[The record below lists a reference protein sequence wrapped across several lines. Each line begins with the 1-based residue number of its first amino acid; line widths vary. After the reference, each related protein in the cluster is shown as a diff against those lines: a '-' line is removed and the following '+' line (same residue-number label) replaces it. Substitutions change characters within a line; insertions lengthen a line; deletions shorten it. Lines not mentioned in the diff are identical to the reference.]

1 LTLPTRR
8 RDLIRGLVAAAVSP
22 LATPLERAVSALPF
36 AGPPPGLGSGPSRA
50 VVAVGRR
57 DGICPV
63 PGGGVNEAKLE
74 EALGAAVARAVGE
87 ADPVSAFRRLFRP
100 GDVVGIKVNCL
111 GGRGLS
117 SRPEAAVQLG
127 RWLVAAGVP
136 ADRIVIWDRSSR
148 ELKGCGFA
156 VGSGAAVKVVKVV
169 GTDGDWEPKVRE
181 WGPSAS
187 RFSRLLAEDLT
198 AVINLAV
205 LKDHGLAGV
214 SAGLKNW
221 YGVVHNPNKL
231 HEEGCNPFVPHLAAF
246 PLVRDKL
253 RLTVVDG
260 TTGQYHNGPGY
271 APSWAWPYQGFL
283 VSTDAVAADA
293 VAWKLIEEKRKE
305 KGLKTLAAEGREPK
319 AIGAAGRLGLGTCD
333 PAKIEAVSV

>member
-1 LTLPTRR
+1 LTRSARR
-8 RDLIRGLVAAAVSP
+8 RDLIRGLVAAAVASS
-22 LATPLERAVSALPF
+22 LEEVVNALPF
-36 AGPPPGLGSGPSRA
+36 AGPPPGPGSGPSRA

-63 PGGGVNEAKLE
+63 PGGGVNEAKLK
-74 EALGAAVARAVGE
+74 EALGAAVARAAGE
-87 ADPVSAFRRLFRP
+87 ADSVSAFRRLFSPR
-100 GDVVGIKVNCL
+100 DVVGIKVNCL
-111 GGRGLS
+111 GGRGLA

-148 ELKGCGFA
+148 ELKGCGYA
-156 VGSGAAVKVVKVV
+156 VVSGSAVKVA
-169 GTDGDWEPKVRE
+169 GTDGDWEQKVRE

-198 AVINLAV
+198 AIINLAV

-221 YGVVHNPNKL
+221 YGVVNNPNKL

-246 PLVRDKL
+246 PLVREKL

-283 VSTDAVAADA
+283 ASTDAVAADA
-293 VAWKLIEEKRKE
+293 VAWRVIEEKRKE

-319 AIGAAGRLGLGTCD
+319 AIGEAGRLGLGICD
-333 PAKIEAVSV
+333 LVKIETVPV

>member
-1 LTLPTRR
+1 MNPSRR
-8 RDLIRGLVAAAVSP
+8 RNLLRGLVAAAVSP
-22 LATPLERAVSALPF
+22 LALPLERVVSALPL

-57 DGICPV
+57 EGICPV
-63 PGGGVNEAKLE
+63 PGGGVNDARLK
-74 EALGAAVARAVGE
+74 EALGAAVARAAGE
-87 ADPVSAFRRLFRP
+87 ADAVKAFRRLFSPR
-100 GDVVGIKVNCL
+100 DVVGIKVNCL
-111 GGRGLS
+111 GGKGLS

-148 ELKGCGFA
+148 ELKGCGF
-156 VGSGAAVKVVKVV
+156 VIGSGSPVKVA

-187 RFSRLLAEDLT
+187 RFSRLLAQDLT

-221 YGVVHNPNKL
+221 YGVVNNPNKL

-246 PLVRDKL
+246 PLVREKL

-283 VSTDAVAADA
+283 ASTDAVAADA
-293 VAWKLIEEKRKE
+293 VAWGVIEEKRKE

-319 AIGAAGRLGLGTCD
+319 AIGAAGRLGLGICD
-333 PAKIEAVSV
+333 LAKIETVPV

>member
-1 LTLPTRR
+1 MTLSRR
-8 RDLIRGLVAAAVSP
+8 RDLLRGLAAAAIAP
-22 LATPLERAVSALPF
+22 LAAPLERAASALPF
-36 AGPPPGLGSGPSRA
+36 AGPPPGPGSGPSRA

-57 DGICPV
+57 EGICPV
-63 PGGGVNEAKLE
+63 PGGAVNEARLT
-74 EALGAAVARAVGE
+74 EALGAAVSRAAGE
-87 ADPVSAFRRLFRP
+87 SDPVSAFRRLFRP
-100 GDVVGIKVNCL
+100 RDVVGIKVNCAA
-111 GGRGLS
+111 GRGLS
-117 SRPEAAVQLG
+117 SRPEAAFQLG

-136 ADRIVIWDRSSR
+136 PERIVIWDRFSR
-148 ELKGCGFA
+148 ELKVCRYTA
-156 VGSGAAVKVVKVV
+156 GSGSGVRVA
-169 GTDGDWEPKVRE
+169 GTDGDWEAKVRE

-187 RFSRLLAEDLT
+187 RFSRLLVEELT

-246 PLVRDKL
+246 PLVREKH

-260 TTGQYHNGPGY
+260 TTGQFHNGPGY

-283 VSTDAVAADA
+283 ASTDAVAADA
-293 VAWKLIEEKRKE
+293 VAWTVIEEKRKE
-305 KGLKTLAAEGREPK
+305 KGLKTLAAEGREPRS
-319 AIGAAGRLGLGTCD
+319 IGAAARLGLGTCD
-333 PAKIEAVSV
+333 PAKIEAVQV